1 MTTPGFIPE
10 QHDSAIEAV
19 TASIRHLDPDGKRLA
34 RVFRD
39 TFDQLYNGQRTG
51 RFRIDQLFKTEKTH
65 FGTLIEI
72 NIQRELEFEDGQILD
87 FSIAG
92 HEVDCKY
99 SHTGDWMLPIE
110 SFDRLALLAKAND
123 QQSVWSIGLIR
134 VTEDVRRQSE
144 NRDRKTGLSAY
155 GKTQIQWLFQNER
168 MQPNALLQMPVA
180 EVEEIMGG
188 RSGQARVNELF
199 RKAVNRRLSRTIVAT
214 VAQQSDYMKR
224 VRANGGARTALRG
237 EGYLIL
243 GGDYSV
249 QRSIA
254 VELGAEV
261 PRPGELVS
269 VRVVPTE
276 SPSGVPI
283 DQLRWRLA
291 QPDESTTVPA
301 PMLPRE

>member
-123 QQSVWSIGLIR
+123 QQSV
-134 VTEDVRRQSE
+134 
-144 NRDRKTGLSAY
+144 
-155 GKTQIQWLFQNER
+155 
-168 MQPNALLQMPVA
+168 
-180 EVEEIMGG
+180 
-188 RSGQARVNELF
+188 
-199 RKAVNRRLSRTIVAT
+199 
-214 VAQQSDYMKR
+214 
-224 VRANGGARTALRG
+224 
-237 EGYLIL
+237 
-243 GGDYSV
+243 
-249 QRSIA
+249 
-254 VELGAEV
+254 
-261 PRPGELVS
+261 
-269 VRVVPTE
+269 
-276 SPSGVPI
+276 
-283 DQLRWRLA
+283 
-291 QPDESTTVPA
+291 
-301 PMLPRE
+301 